1 MQDAPF
7 TLFEPVQRS
16 SYVVFAAP
24 HSGRRYAPEFLA
36 QSVLDSRAIRASE
49 DAFVDQL
56 FAPAVQFG
64 APLLVANAPR
74 AYVDLN
80 RGCDELDPAV
90 IEGVKSLGVNAR
102 IASGLGVVP
111 RVVAIG
117 TPIYRGKISLK
128 EAQERI
134 DRIWWPYH
142 HKLTALLDQTRV
154 QFGQAILIDCHSMPH
169 SAVSRGPLEGTAP
182 QIVLG
187 DRFGAAADETLM
199 AHIHGAFVEAGFRV
213 ARNTPF
219 AGAFISRRYGKPQ
232 MGQHAVQIE
241 IDRSLYMDEARIRPS
256 AEFDAVRRRLVGVI
270 ADIARL
276 GQSGQELAAQ

>member
-7 TLFEPVQRS
+7 TLFEPAHRRS
-16 SYVVFAAP
+16 CVVFATP
-24 HSGRRYAPEFLA
+24 HSGRRYPPEFLA
-36 QSVLDSRAIRASE
+36 QSVLDSHAIRASE

-56 FAPAVQFG
+56 FAPAVEFG

-80 RGCDELDPAV
+80 QACDELDPAV
-90 IEGVKSLGVNAR
+90 IEGAKSLGVNAR

-117 TPIYRGKISLK
+117 TPIYRGKISLN

-142 HKLTALLDQTRV
+142 QKLTALLDQTRA

-169 SAVSRGPLEGTAP
+169 SAVSRGPLEATAP

-187 DRFGAAADETLM
+187 DRFGAAADDTLM

>member
-1 MQDAPF
+1 M
-7 TLFEPVQRS
+7 
-16 SYVVFAAP
+16 
-24 HSGRRYAPEFLA
+24 
-36 QSVLDSRAIRASE
+36 
-49 DAFVDQL
+49 
-56 FAPAVQFG
+56 
-64 APLLVANAPR
+64 
-74 AYVDLN
+74 DLN
-80 RGCDELDPAV
+80 RACDELDPAV

-117 TPIYRGKISLK
+117 TPIYRGKISRAA
-128 EAQERI
+128 AQERI

-142 HKLTALLDQTRV
+142 HKLTALLDQTRA

-199 AHIHGAFVEAGFRV
+199 AHIHGAFAEAGFRV

-241 IDRSLYMDEARIRPS
+241 IDRSLYMDEARIQPN
-256 AEFDAVRRRLVGVI
+256 AEFNAFRRRLAGVI
-270 ADIARL
+270 AQIARL

>member
-1 MQDAPF
+1 MPRSPF
-7 TLFEPVQRS
+7 LSPSNVAAALSLLRPIRGATMRLTFWRS
-16 SYVVFAAP
+16 P
-24 HSGRRYAPEFLA
+24 FLIR
-36 QSVLDSRAIRASE
+36 DAIRASE

-74 AYVDLN
+74 AFVDLN

-90 IEGVKSLGVNAR
+90 IEGVESSGVNAR

-117 TPIYRGKISLK
+117 TPIYRGKISLA
-128 EAQERI
+128 EAQ
-134 DRIWWPYH
+134 DRIERYWWPYH
-142 HKLTALLDQTRV
+142 HQLTALLEQNRA

-169 SAVSRGPLEGTAP
+169 SAVSRRPLDGTAP

-199 AHIHGAFVEAGFRV
+199 ACIHGAFVEAGFRGG
-213 ARNTPF
+213 AQYTLCGRFYQPALWQAADGATCGADRN
-219 AGAFISRRYGKPQ
+219 
-232 MGQHAVQIE
+232 
-241 IDRSLYMDEARIRPS
+241 
-256 AEFDAVRRRLVGVI
+256 
-270 ADIARL
+270 
-276 GQSGQELAAQ
+276 

>member
-7 TLFEPVQRS
+7 TLFEPIQRS
-16 SYVVFAAP
+16 SCVVFAAP
-24 HSGRRYAPEFLA
+24 HSGRHYAPEFLA
-36 QSVLDSRAIRASE
+36 QSVLDSHEIRASE

-56 FAPAVQFG
+56 FAPAIEFG

-80 RGCDELDPAV
+80 RACDELDPAV

-111 RVVAIG
+111 RVVAFG
-117 TPIYRGKISLK
+117 TQIYRGKISRAA
-128 EAQERI
+128 AQERI

-142 HKLTALLDQTRV
+142 HQLSALLDQTRA

-169 SAVSRGPLEGTAP
+169 SAVDRGPLEGSAP

-187 DRFGAAADETLM
+187 DRFGAAADEVLM
-199 AHIHGAFVEAGFRV
+199 SQIHGAFVEAGFRV

-241 IDRSLYMDEARIRPS
+241 IDRSLYMDEARIQPN
-256 AEFDAVRRRLVGVI
+256 AEFNAFRRSLAGVI
-270 ADIARL
+270 AQIARL

>member
-7 TLFEPVQRS
+7 TLFEPDHRS
-16 SYVVFAAP
+16 SCVVFATP
-24 HSGRRYAPEFLA
+24 HSGRHYAPEFLA
-36 QSVLDSRAIRASE
+36 QSVLDSHAIRASE
-49 DAFVDQL
+49 DAFVDHL
-56 FAPAVQFG
+56 FEPAVQFG

-80 RGCDELDPAV
+80 RACDELDPAV

-169 SAVSRGPLEGTAP
+169 SAVSRGPLEGMAP

-199 AHIHGAFVEAGFRV
+199 AHINGAFVEAGFRV

>member
-1 MQDAPF
+1 MQNASF

-16 SYVVFAAP
+16 SCVVFAAP
-24 HSGRRYAPEFLA
+24 HSGRHYLQEFLA
-36 QSVLDSRAIRASE
+36 QSVLDVHAIRASE

-56 FAPAVQFG
+56 FEPAVQFG

-80 RGCDELDPAV
+80 RAFDELDPAV
-90 IEGVKSLGVNAR
+90 IDSVKSSGVNAR
-102 IASGLGVVP
+102 SASGLGVVP

-117 TPIYRGKISLK
+117 TPIYRGKISLA

-142 HKLTALLDQTRV
+142 HKLTALLEQTRA

-169 SAVSRGPLEGTAP
+169 SAVGRGPLEGTAP

-187 DRFGAAADETLM
+187 DRFGAAADETLV

-232 MGQHAVQIE
+232 IGQHAVQIE
-241 IDRSLYMDEARIRPS
+241 IDRSLYMDEVRIQPS
-256 AEFDAVRRRLVGVI
+256 AEFDAFRQCLVSVI

>member
-1 MQDAPF
+1 
-7 TLFEPVQRS
+7 
-16 SYVVFAAP
+16 
-24 HSGRRYAPEFLA
+24 
-36 QSVLDSRAIRASE
+36 
-49 DAFVDQL
+49 
-56 FAPAVQFG
+56 
-64 APLLVANAPR
+64 
-74 AYVDLN
+74 
-80 RGCDELDPAV
+80 
-90 IEGVKSLGVNAR
+90 VNAR

-117 TPIYRGKISLK
+117 TPIYRGKISLA
-128 EAQERI
+128 EAQDRI
-134 DRIWWPYH
+134 DRYWWPYH
-142 HKLTALLDQTRV
+142 HQLTALLEQNRA

-169 SAVSRGPLEGTAP
+169 SAVSRGPLDDTAP

-199 AHIHGAFVEAGFRV
+199 ACIQGAFVEAGFRV

-232 MGQHAVQIE
+232 MGQHTVQIE

-276 GQSGQELAAQ
+276 GQSGQALAAQ

>member
-1 MQDAPF
+1 MQHAPF

-16 SYVVFAAP
+16 SCVVFATP
-24 HSGRRYAPEFLA
+24 HSGRHYAPDFLA
-36 QSVLDSRAIRASE
+36 QSVLDSLAIRASE

-90 IEGVKSLGVNAR
+90 IEGVKSSGVNAR

-117 TPIYRGKISLK
+117 TPIYRGKISLA
-128 EAQERI
+128 EAQDRI
-134 DRIWWPYH
+134 DRLWWPYH
-142 HKLTALLDQTRV
+142 HQLTALLEQTRA

-169 SAVSRGPLEGTAP
+169 SAVGRGPLEGTAP

-187 DRFGAAADETLM
+187 DRFGAAADETLV
-199 AHIHGAFVEAGFRV
+199 AHIHGAFVV

-232 MGQHAVQIE
+232 MGQHVVQIE
-241 IDRSLYMDEARIRPS
+241 IDRSLYMDEVRIQPS
-256 AEFDAVRRRLVGVI
+256 AEFDAFRQCLVSVI